1 MSSEYEEMLRKGF
14 SGLGSYSKLSNGF
27 RLRAPSGQTC
37 AVYFSGN
44 AFDNVVEISLAPK
57 ALAPLLR
64 RTERELSEWLG
75 RHDATRRERTRSGMR
90 GSYPVGLAFES
101 RSDLEAFLAAWDDFR
116 RGDGEMPTGNDAAP
130 GGLVATRIEKA
141 AQDAGFDRTLERNGN
156 WTTFRSSAFPHSLG
170 VVVQAD
176 ESYRVGF
183 SDAVW
188 GHKVAHDCGADVR
201 SQIGPWPAMVDPVRD
216 YDALYS
222 MIARAGRIA
231 FLLGGEAERQFAG
244 EAERLPATT
253 EAERLVVQR
262 VGQDIFR
269 RSLIDYWQ
277 GRCAVTGLDVVALLR
292 ASHIKPWAQCAT
304 DAERLDVFNGLLL
317 APHLDA
323 LFDGGWI
330 SVDDDGEVLVCS
342 QLSRDQQRL
351 LGVQPTWRVSEL
363 AEAHRNYL
371 TWHRRDVFRR

>member
-44 AFDNVVEISLAPK
+44 ASGNAVEISLAPK
-57 ALAPLLR
+57 VLAPLLG
-64 RTERELSEWLG
+64 RTERELAEWLG
-75 RHDATRRERTRSGMR
+75 RHDAARRERTRSGMR
-90 GSYPVGLAFES
+90 GSYPVGLAFKS
-101 RSDLEAFLAAWDDFR
+101 HSDLEAFIVAWDDFR
-116 RGDGEMPTGNDAAP
+116 RGDGGTSTAKDAAP
-130 GGLVATRIEKA
+130 GALVATRIEKA
-141 AQDAGFDRTLERNGN
+141 AQDAGFDHTPARDGN
-156 WTTFRSSAFPHSLG
+156 WLVCRSSAFPHWLG
-170 VVVQAD
+170 VVAQVGD
-176 ESYRVGF
+176 EYRVGF

-188 GHKVAHDCGADVR
+188 GKKVAQDCGA
-201 SQIGPWPAMVDPVRD
+201 QAWPEAEQWPAVVDPVGSYED
-216 YDALYS
+216 LHAMLQ
-222 MIARAGRIA
+222 RAGRLA
-231 FLLGGEAERQFAG
+231 HLLAGEAASKFAG
-244 EAERLPATT
+244 EAECLRATT

-262 VGQDIFR
+262 VGQETFR

-292 ASHIKPWAQCAT
+292 ASHIKPWVQCAT

-330 SVDDDGEVLVCS
+330 SFDDKGDLLVCS
-342 QLSRDQQRL
+342 QLSPDQQRL
-351 LGVQPTWRVSEL
+351 LGVQPMWRVAEL

-371 TWHRRDVFRR
+371 IWHRREVFRR